1 MNKSQRPSERYNA
14 VKQSIPY
21 GFLSNSLFLLHSK
34 NVILF
39 WLIFSLSIVFS
50 SPLPIRFVH
59 VLLAHVLL
67 SLNRQ
72 YWMGKI
78 VVKDVEFLSRR
89 THIESFS
96 DIFRYYSSCTFFRLF
111 LKDGWSQTY
120 TVLCLLFLYLLV
132 FFFFIIHRR
141 RLFVCNAYI
150 SFFRLGRYFIFLGCS
165 RFP

>member
-1 MNKSQRPSERYNA
+1 
-14 VKQSIPY
+14 
-21 GFLSNSLFLLHSK
+21 LS
-34 NVILF
+34 
-39 WLIFSLSIVFS
+39 
-50 SPLPIRFVH
+50 IRFVH

-150 SFFRLGRYFIFLGCS
+150 SFFRLGRYFIFF
-165 RFP
+165 RVFPFSLIIRMMPNRWCRVYTVQRLQRGWQKKIQFFCHLSWQKTQDN